1 MRDIEVSN
9 KMSLAYRRSSTSG
22 RKWVWQA
29 AHYAFLVLGVL
40 VLGSS
45 TFSNLQGYLRQVYAG
60 CQLSQRLESPRSL
73 IRRRWVRALEGSERS
88 VAEPTSP
95 RAGEVLG
102 RIEIPRLRLCQV
114 ILEGTDEK
122 TLKRGPGHIES
133 TAFPGQAGNIGIAAH
148 RDIHFRALKDIRAG
162 DEIRVITPRQT
173 DSYLVESTRI
183 VGPDEVELLDPDFG
197 PGLTLVTCFPFY
209 YIGNAPRRFIV
220 RALPAASW
228 PLQTSLV
235 QSQESRAKSEEDYT
249 LQVDVSLVL
258 LHATVQD
265 SRGRSIGRL
274 EKEHFRVVDDGTP
287 QQITFFKNEDI
298 PVAVGIVVDDS
309 GSMRAKRRDVVEAA
323 LAFAR
328 SSNPQDEMF
337 VVTFNDRVS
346 LALPPE
352 KLFTN
357 DVKDL
362 EGALLR
368 LATVGQTAL
377 YDALAVALVH
387 LQNSNLQKKVLVLVS
402 DGGDNKSK
410 RKLDEVVKMADQ
422 SGALIYTIGLFDE
435 SSDDRNPGVLKKLA
449 KVTGA
454 EAFLPGQIS
463 EAVNIC
469 ETIARDI
476 RSQYTIGYMAKKTEN
491 DAKYHKLSV
500 TASHPEH
507 RKLLVRTREGYYGPA
522 ARQP

>member
-1 MRDIEVSN
+1 
-9 KMSLAYRRSSTSG
+9 
-22 RKWVWQA
+22 
-29 AHYAFLVLGVL
+29 
-40 VLGSS
+40 
-45 TFSNLQGYLRQVYAG
+45 
-60 CQLSQRLESPRSL
+60 
-73 IRRRWVRALEGSERS
+73 
-88 VAEPTSP
+88 
-95 RAGEVLG
+95 
-102 RIEIPRLRLCQV
+102 V

-183 VGPDEVELLDPDFG
+183 VGPDEVEVLDPDFG

-220 RALPAASW
+220 RALPASL
-228 PLQTSLV
+228 PLQASLV
-235 QSQESRAKSEEDYT
+235 QSLESHAKPQEDYT

-265 SRGRSIGRL
+265 GRGRSIGRL
-274 EKEHFRVVDDGTP
+274 EKEHFRVVDDGAP

-357 DVKDL
+357 EVKDL

-377 YDALAVALVH
+377 YDALTVALVH

-435 SSDDRNPGVLKKLA
+435 SSEDRNPGVLKKLA
-449 KVTGA
+449 KVTGG

-476 RSQYTIGYMAKKTEN
+476 RSQYTIGYMAKNPEN